1 MSGNMP
7 AGQQS
12 GFLNSFMSFL
22 GGEGVPEEPV
32 KTPVLPKYIPEVKG
46 VQMELPDQDD
56 DFEDSASEGTLLH
69 DLSDDQSVYKDKVRN
84 DRKLSEGKSTNGLV
98 MEVSDSSCDVPEL
111 PPVHVSTFQGSFLNK
126 MNANDS
132 QTDDNS
138 KDCFS
143 PGKDNCS
150 TGKTPPVMVKES
162 GRKTLSQSG
171 RKMRTRRNQNKDSDE
186 EKSQDSST
194 SSLEVQPKSERT
206 SPPVRRQSTRRAKQK
221 IEQRRVANIKK
232 GKRLL
237 SLYTEISDSNDS
249 GSEVET
255 PSAKASSDN
264 EEDDSDKD
272 PAWTPAEESSA
283 KRAFTS
289 DNDDEPY
296 GKRRRGRPTTTP
308 KFTPQK
314 NLTAAAAAS
323 NHTPQAV
330 VSPMPQTVIP
340 KPPAV
345 APIATPK
352 PSSDSVV
359 VQKVMSLLP
368 SPLTPL
374 AKKGLEDLLPLY
386 EGPPEPD
393 SPHSFQKGDFVIERK
408 DLKTVD
414 TFPVWKIDS
423 GRLLQKFEPVER
435 NGRKLHQSMSVYS
448 SWIDQIHYRFKAI
461 EVLVFSA
468 QRGKETVEVLE
479 KYRPKPSVECVNADQ
494 IKDPFNIYV
503 QILVSQTLEPTF
515 LSALFNDKDKYYMDP
530 LNTIDELISKC
541 LLQMRKTLNWKDEF
555 QKSVDQ
561 LPTYDVQNLSTSG
574 PCQATGNSKCSA
586 EKLLQFYGCVYHRDT
601 LFVTEELEQIDAQEY
616 EVGKEVLEVL
626 PTYHGLQHFKMHLLK
641 KCQVKVNDVKVDVEM
656 EDHEVLDK
664 CLLDHTWI
672 KELLDSLVKLTQSA
686 TA

>member
-232 GKRLL
+232 GRLD
-237 SLYTEISDSNDS
+237 IS
-249 GSEVET
+249 
-255 PSAKASSDN
+255 
-264 EEDDSDKD
+264 
-272 PAWTPAEESSA
+272 
-283 KRAFTS
+283 
-289 DNDDEPY
+289 
-296 GKRRRGRPTTTP
+296 
-308 KFTPQK
+308 
-314 NLTAAAAAS
+314 
-323 NHTPQAV
+323 
-330 VSPMPQTVIP
+330 
-340 KPPAV
+340 
-345 APIATPK
+345 
-352 PSSDSVV
+352 
-359 VQKVMSLLP
+359 
-368 SPLTPL
+368 
-374 AKKGLEDLLPLY
+374 
-386 EGPPEPD
+386 
-393 SPHSFQKGDFVIERK
+393 
-408 DLKTVD
+408 
-414 TFPVWKIDS
+414 
-423 GRLLQKFEPVER
+423 
-435 NGRKLHQSMSVYS
+435 
-448 SWIDQIHYRFKAI
+448 
-461 EVLVFSA
+461 
-468 QRGKETVEVLE
+468 
-479 KYRPKPSVECVNADQ
+479 
-494 IKDPFNIYV
+494 
-503 QILVSQTLEPTF
+503 
-515 LSALFNDKDKYYMDP
+515 
-530 LNTIDELISKC
+530 
-541 LLQMRKTLNWKDEF
+541 
-555 QKSVDQ
+555 
-561 LPTYDVQNLSTSG
+561 
-574 PCQATGNSKCSA
+574 
-586 EKLLQFYGCVYHRDT
+586 
-601 LFVTEELEQIDAQEY
+601 
-616 EVGKEVLEVL
+616 
-626 PTYHGLQHFKMHLLK
+626 
-641 KCQVKVNDVKVDVEM
+641 
-656 EDHEVLDK
+656 
-664 CLLDHTWI
+664 
-672 KELLDSLVKLTQSA
+672 
-686 TA
+686 